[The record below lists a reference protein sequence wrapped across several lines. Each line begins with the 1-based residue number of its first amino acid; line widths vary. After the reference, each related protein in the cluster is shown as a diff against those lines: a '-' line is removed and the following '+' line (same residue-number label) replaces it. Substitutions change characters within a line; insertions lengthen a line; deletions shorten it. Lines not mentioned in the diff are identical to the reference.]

1 MANLALMEAR
11 HAGTGEVAIKRAA
24 IKTPTVDWDNRL
36 VQGIISTEN
45 VDLDGEV
52 VVQSGIDTTYFLGAD
67 AESGVRTVYWDHDYS
82 RPIGT
87 CRNLK
92 LTRDGLYASTYI
104 SKTALGEE
112 VLTLIDEGIVRGQ
125 SIGYRRLDSSDP
137 DHAEVQKY
145 GHNCGRVT
153 RKAMLLEFSMTP
165 MPCNPDAM
173 LDQVKTLVGQKR
185 LTQKTADMLLPRIDD
200 PAPGIVVTPSG
211 LYVLG

>member
-1 MANLALMEAR
+1 MHNLALMEAR
-11 HAGTGEVAIKRAA
+11 HSGTGEVAIKRAVV
-24 IKTPTVDWDNRL
+24 KTPTVDWDNRL

-67 AESGVRTVYWDHDYS
+67 KDSGVRTVYLDHDYS
-82 RPIGT
+82 KPVGS
-87 CRNLK
+87 CVNLK
-92 LTRDGLYASTYI
+92 LTSGGLYASTYI

-112 VLTLIDEGIVRGQ
+112 VLTLIDEGIIRGQ
-125 SIGYRRLDSSDP
+125 SIGYRRVDSSDP

-145 GHNCGRVT
+145 GHGCDRVT
-153 RKAMLLEFSMTP
+153 RKSMLLEFSMTP

-185 LTQKTADMLLPRIDD
+185 LSQKTADLILPREDSTRM
-200 PAPGIVVTPSG
+200 IVVTAG
-211 LYVLG
+211 GCYTIG